1 MSISWGH
8 EAVTDRDLEFRRQP
22 VPILI
27 ALHTKHPM
35 KAKYLLLFA
44 ASLLLIGSSPS
55 FSAPIQVAIESR
67 QLADNGNQ
75 VYQQVNPAVVTV
87 FAGREIG
94 SGSIVSSDGLVITNN
109 HVIRGSQNGYVF
121 VRTATGTRY
130 PGRVIATDVRKDLAL
145 IQLDTPE
152 LLPTVQLA
160 SSSVQPG
167 EPVYAIGSP
176 YGRPG
181 VMTTGSFSRVRENG
195 DLQSQ
200 VILRPGNSGGPLLN
214 ARGEMVGVN
223 KAILDSRR
231 GNTGI
236 SFATSVAATRAFIE
250 GNRPGRV
257 AVAPPS
263 YTPRPNTEPNPL
275 PNLPVHQPIESASDR
290 PIRRQLTNEVVIPEP
305 TSGAG
310 LPSSV
315 PTNGRLGVI
324 MDTRTLVIQ
333 QVENG
338 SIAANCGLQPGDQ
351 LLEINGSRLGSF
363 QDLLQFMSHPPRYA
377 QFTISRQGQPTT
389 VAVRF

>member
-1 MSISWGH
+1 
-8 EAVTDRDLEFRRQP
+8 
-22 VPILI
+22 
-27 ALHTKHPM
+27 M

-44 ASLLLIGSSPS
+44 ASLLLIGPSPS
-55 FSAPIQVAIESR
+55 LSAPVQVAIESS
-67 QLADNGNQ
+67 QLANNGNQ

-94 SGSIVSSDGLVITNN
+94 SGSIVSTDGLVITNN

-121 VRTATGTRY
+121 VRTTAGTRY

-145 IQLDTPE
+145 IQLDTQE
-152 LLPTVQLA
+152 TLPAVRLA
-160 SSSVQPG
+160 SRSVQPG
-167 EPVYAIGSP
+167 DSVYAIGSP

-214 ARGEMVGVN
+214 NQGEMVGVN

-236 SFATSVAATRAFIE
+236 SFATSIEATKAFIE
-250 GNRPGRV
+250 ANRPGRV

-263 YTPRPNTEPNPL
+263 YTPRSNPVPTPL
-275 PNLPVHQPIESASDR
+275 PNLPVHQPIEQASDR
-290 PIRRQLTNEVVIPEP
+290 SIRRQPTNDVVIQEP
-305 TSGAG
+305 TYSSG

-315 PTNGRLGVI
+315 PSNGRLGVI
-324 MDTRTLVIQ
+324 MDTRTLVIRE
-333 QVENG
+333 VENG
-338 SIAANCGLQPGDQ
+338 SIAANSGLQAGDQ
-351 LLEINGSRLGSF
+351 LLEINGNPLSGF
-363 QDLLQFMSHPPRYA
+363 QDVLQFMSSPPRYA

-389 VAVRF
+389 VAIRF